1 VLAAIWILMWMFIFI
16 LAVELFG
23 RRYYALCP
31 PVSADRSWLAVN
43 LSDDMNIA
51 RGQFEYYLSWIE
63 WNGANHRIV
72 FVHDESISEISSMF
86 GRYFDGLPNVKLTAK
101 SKLGQMLGE

>member
-1 VLAAIWILMWMFIFI
+1 MAVVFWILMWLFIFI
-16 LAVELFG
+16 LAIELFG

-31 PVSADRSWLAVN
+31 PTSAAKGWLAIH
-43 LSDDMNIA
+43 LSDDINTV

-72 FVHDESISEISSMF
+72 FVHDESAHDISSMF
-86 GRYFDGLPNVKLTAK
+86 ERYFEGLPNVKLAAK
-101 SKLGQMLGE
+101 SEIKQVLMG